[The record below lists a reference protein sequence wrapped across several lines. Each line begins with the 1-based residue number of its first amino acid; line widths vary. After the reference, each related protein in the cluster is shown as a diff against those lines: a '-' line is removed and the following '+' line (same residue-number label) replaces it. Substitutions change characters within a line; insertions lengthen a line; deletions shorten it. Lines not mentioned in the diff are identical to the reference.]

1 MTPGQGSTLNRESG
15 RKCGHCIC
23 PVPRAG
29 SNPGEASPCLHD
41 SYRLGC
47 VCVYPVLVSSK
58 AMTYVCVYLRVNM
71 CLWFHEY
78 KCTSVLA
85 CLCTTCVC
93 AWMLWC
99 TSYVC
104 VYMCTLLHLRGLM
117 LHVCECIS
125 ACTCEMH
132 VCGLACVHVSACMC
146 AHLHVCVPINLRSA
160 V

>member
-1 MTPGQGSTLNRESG
+1 
-15 RKCGHCIC
+15 
-23 PVPRAG
+23 
-29 SNPGEASPCLHD
+29 
-41 SYRLGC
+41 
-47 VCVYPVLVSSK
+47 
-58 AMTYVCVYLRVNM
+58 M

-125 ACTCEMH
+125 ACTCEMR
-132 VCGLACVHVSACMC
+132 VCGLACVHVSAC
-146 AHLHVCVPINLRSA
+146 VCTLARVCTHKLEVSSLTCRGGQALPGNILQACYQMGTLSLRAGLAFPGEEGMSPTPLLSPVGALGA
-160 V
+160 VRGISRACLPQLRG